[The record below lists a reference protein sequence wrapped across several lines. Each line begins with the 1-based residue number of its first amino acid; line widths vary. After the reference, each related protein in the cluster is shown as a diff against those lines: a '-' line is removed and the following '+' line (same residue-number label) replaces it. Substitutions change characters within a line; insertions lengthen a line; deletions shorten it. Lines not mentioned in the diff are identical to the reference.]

1 MSLVTSIKDYIEVVH
16 KLIETDPNFKINTY
30 YDFGSIITYILLSG
44 KDVISNFFSFQWFH
58 TFWSIPTLIP
68 DIASAMISEIS
79 IFDGSFQNAQT
90 ILESP
95 ISYGNH
101 NFFIYCSEKFMI
113 GLLNSLF
120 LCLPTSLAH
129 IITLRRFVMQ
139 GLEAGFISGLGT
151 IVGNLVWI
159 GSIVFGLRFIVIP
172 WLSLDLFR
180 YFLGFVLI
188 VKYMWDSYTERRMVL
203 EDLSKYKIFF
213 LTFLLSFTEQTT
225 IYPFLSNLSL
235 GSDSTLLESFPT
247 ENVYEFGFVHF
258 SYLLGIFIGSISL
271 LQFTC
276 WFWENPA
283 FQIYMWF
290 ISSFK
295 TTTSVYSKFVNLSF
309 LYLTMICAI
318 SNIAYFG
325 LDYTLTNPLGFVHED
340 RLLDQKALLETAFL
354 NTKASDRNT
363 RRNRGRHGRRERWK
377 RRVRR
382 YRTFDAS
389 LYDQGVYD
397 FLTLE
402 DLNYGFDRFW
412 LRRKIRN
419 HRVRFRF
426 FPGPW
431 MRSFK
436 KQLSRPR
443 LESFMGPRVEFFRIL
458 FEQAYHPEFHEF
470 SKKKNILMRQGGFAQ
485 QVHTNKNKSNVLSQ
499 NEFILPFFGDQKKTI
514 ENDSVEKNQNNN
526 SIYWNPIGNKKERL
540 LKEKATLRKFVRK
553 VNNRIQIAK
562 IQNQIKNQQ
571 NLEITLENSKNLTQP
586 IFSKAWKS
594 FSIFEDTKEK
604 KSLETLN
611 NTQSPFFK
619 KYQENLLFQ
628 RFYNKILSTPLENN
642 NVLPFSTSNTFQIST
657 QDSFSISGIPSN
669 NFSKHLSKKDRF
681 LERYKTFLYT
691 PIENNQTLYQ
701 PVEIETL
708 KKESSNLFVAK
719 DFTRNVKTN
728 KNIEITENIHN
739 IQNESQYRPITLLHP
754 LKFYFQKEQALKRK
768 FQFYGVKLF
777 RNFNI
782 ENNAPYFR
790 VMMKRFFYYYK
801 PSLRWERT
809 LRVAT
814 MRKARRK
821 SSRIPQKFN
830 IQKTSQVLANINNS
844 PFSKL
849 TFNEKESEKAKET
862 LDISTPNGFF
872 KPSTGQLGN
881 DKEAAPK
888 AELRSSKIDQSYITK
903 PSHFYSLVEKRASRY
918 RYQIY
923 KDVLQHWYYSPLNRF
938 LLKLDVDSFIRRQPN
953 SYFLTKTDEK
963 LLHLKR
969 QLLSEYYETL
979 RWYTYMQHYSTM
991 KSQIGGTKS
1000 LSSRAYNQQF
1010 MGTFKKIR
1018 HLFNITPS
1026 FNDQN
1031 VLKFDQP
1038 LYNEYKNTQNNSIFN
1053 DSIIHEELLA
1063 DDFFVFQPSL
1073 EKNKTFLVDRGVIPS
1088 ESISNKQNSV
1098 SSIPSIENSITA
1110 NIEFSQTSSYFH
1122 EPEDLTNQSAKILR
1136 EYLSVATPIR
1146 QNYIQSLLNEKNYW
1160 ELTKFLFRGQKMRGT
1175 NPITNETDFLNQ
1187 EKNYLLNSN
1196 GQTNDLD
1203 IQKFKEEMWVALL
1216 KKCQKKLYDQES
1228 LKNYVALKKE
1238 KYENKK
1244 QKHEKYL
1251 KNRLE
1256 RMKKSFI
1263 LLERTQNANE
1273 PSFDNLGGYTS
1284 SIQKA
1289 MKESILWQKNSFSR
1303 GGSSVQTIE
1312 NFFRKKNFVQKTN
1325 IRNNRPTV
1333 YSHTV
1338 ELGVAPT
1345 MLAQQPYFSTKTE
1358 QDFQSIKSSLQ
1369 DQIINP
1375 QKMKSILFT
1384 MSLKNS
1390 VKNKAIE
1397 ILSAE
1402 NLFKQNLSRIKKS
1415 EQKTFLFN
1423 FQPFFS
1429 RAEHTKNFF
1438 SNTLRFKNLYT
1449 STLLK
1454 NKAYNKI
1461 KRENQTLL
1469 NRVTN
1474 FVSKV
1479 PFISKIFSFTHY
1491 GIKETSN
1498 KNLDFWK
1505 KRENALSKRR
1515 KIRKTLKRLRNQ
1527 NPATQ
1532 KILFE
1537 KHDFYNQSGT
1547 VSLDKN
1553 NGIPSRQKRDKNN
1566 SWKNYYLYEPINSYS
1581 PTSKV
1586 EQKST
1591 KFEETLQQKKSF
1603 FEKLI
1608 YFPIDTVRTGQKYF
1622 EKKFIR
1628 KRSRLRRYSSFKGR
1642 GPIKKRTLREKL
1654 KRQFKSLKKYGATQD
1669 KTNSSQIQKERETKK
1684 VELIQLITGRTS
1696 TLPHDGSQFLKRDQK
1711 QRRTRQIKHRAWK
1724 KKKQNFAQKRRKLRK
1739 RRRSTI
1745 SKIRVFNKKL
1755 QRILSKK
1762 EIQTWWWQTF
1772 FPNFQAITEKNW
1784 QLHKNIQIRKQ
1795 FFELS
1800 EKEILER
1807 DQAQIGNKILQIG
1820 DKDYKPLAIPE
1831 ALRIQEQLVQKE
1843 LLRFQSQQ
1851 TSNNLNVFST
1861 SKAYQHTKEN
1871 LTKLNASTNSDS
1883 NTWPTNL
1890 ASSSM
1895 NSNLSN
1901 NITNLPGCIN
1911 SQCLSDQAVTQ
1922 SQISGSL
1929 VDKFTENISTHSQTN
1944 FAGAVGVSLLAKQS
1958 AQETLSSY
1966 NTSTKDFSIL
1976 NSSQNGKLLIGTNP
1990 IPFYAGW
1997 DESLR
2002 KFVITNRLLSR
2013 KGCFSCSQKGMET
2026 FFGSHQNSQNI
2037 IHGDVDKSQQKTFV
2051 EFSKAPL
2058 QGMNAATTLYWQIP
2072 FTTYDPD
2079 QFFALGMDGF
2089 SPLGWRNFSFKHSK
2103 QTTKPILVKNFFSWL
2118 GGASNENS
2126 SQLLAGAT
2134 GASQKNS
2141 TSLSKNLQF
2150 KFLENTLQTKLFA
2163 PNFWNNNQKS
2173 LPLNEFETINNIG
2186 FSTTSKTNNFLI
2198 HTEIDKNFEYRRIL
2212 KKQKRI
2218 KKHPRPPV
2226 WFPSGALAQQ
2236 VLPVH
2241 YIYVFYKRSRLP
2253 RDRYIR
2259 RRLRSTFLKET
2270 SLKNQNRTKIT
2281 DFTLR
2286 KRVKPRRKYH
2296 RKRFVLD
2303 TNIFV
2308 LRRRKFRSFVDDNEV
2323 IRPSSKIFQTSSK
2336 QEKRNIQSKQRR
2348 KITDSKQ
2355 PTENLRL
2362 RQLRR
2367 RVQRQVFRP
2376 IWRYRPRSGGFVWPG
2391 DYLRLELVKA
2401 PFLNTGTTSSLI
2413 SQENSEISQK
2423 ETSTRKIRKKKR
2435 RTLQEWQI
2443 QPKKYLLEKHNIKV
2457 LKKRFEKSIQ
2467 TLKV

>member
-1 MSLVTSIKDYIEVVH
+1 MFSTMSLVTSIKDYIEVVH
-16 KLIETDPNFKINTY
+16 KLIETDPNLKITTY

-44 KDVISNFFSFQWFH
+44 KDVLSNFLSFQWFQ

-90 ILESP
+90 LLESP

-113 GLLNSLF
+113 GLLNSIF

-151 IVGNLVWI
+151 IAGNLVWI

-213 LTFLLSFTEQTT
+213 FTFLLSFTEQTT

-258 SYLLGIFIGSISL
+258 SYLLGILIGSISL

-318 SNIAYFG
+318 SNMAYFG

-389 LYDQGVYD
+389 LYDQGTYD

-470 SKKKNILMRQGGFAQ
+470 SKKKNILN
-485 QVHTNKNKSNVLSQ
+485 TNKNNAVLSQ
-499 NEFILPFFGDQKKTI
+499 NKFSLPFLADQKKTI
-514 ENDSVEKNQNNN
+514 GNTLNEINNQNN
-526 SIYWNPIGNKKERL
+526 SIYWNPSGNKKERL
-540 LKEKATLRKFVRK
+540 LKENSTLRKFVRK

-562 IQNQIKNQQ
+562 IQETIKNPQ
-571 NLEITLENSKNLTQP
+571 NLEIPLENTKNLTQP

-594 FSIFEDTKEK
+594 FSLFENSKFKEK
-604 KSLETLN
+604 APLETFN
-611 NTQSPFFK
+611 NSQSPLLK
-619 KYQENLLFQ
+619 KYEENLLFQ
-628 RFYNKILSTPLENN
+628 RFYNKILSSPNSLNKEKNH
-642 NVLPFSTSNTFQIST
+642 LLSSESNTFQISKK
-657 QDSFSISGIPSN
+657 DSFSTSGVSEN
-669 NFSKHLSKKDRF
+669 HFSKHLSKKDRF

-691 PIENNQTLYQ
+691 PDEKTQSLTSKNRLRVAAIPIPFGEGGGEGKQ
-701 PVEIETL
+701 PG
-708 KKESSNLFVAK
+708 SSNFAQQSSTGK
-719 DFTRNVKTN
+719 K
-728 KNIEITENIHN
+728 TENIQN
-739 IQNESQYRPITLLHP
+739 VQNESQYRPLTLLHP

-777 RNFNI
+777 RNFHV

-821 SSRIPQKFN
+821 SSRIPRKLN
-830 IQKTSQVLANINNS
+830 IQKTSQILANTNNATS
-844 PFSKL
+844 FEQFALNEKTFSAMSQKL
-849 TFNEKESEKAKET
+849 TSPDTGKEV
-862 LDISTPNGFF
+862 L
-872 KPSTGQLGN
+872 GQQ
-881 DKEAAPK
+881 A
-888 AELRSSKIDQSYITK
+888 IDQSYMTK
-903 PSHFYSLVEKRASRY
+903 PTHFYSLVEKRASRY

-963 LLHLKR
+963 FLHLKR
-969 QLLSEYYETL
+969 QLFSEYYETL

-1026 FNDQN
+1026 FQN
-1031 VLKFDQP
+1031 QTVLKFDQP
-1038 LYNEYKNTQNNSIFN
+1038 LYNEYKNNQTNSLFH

-1063 DDFFVFQPSL
+1063 DDFFVFSPSL
-1073 EKNKTFLVDRGVIPS
+1073 EKNTSFS
-1088 ESISNKQNSV
+1088 FSQNKQNQFSGFTT
-1098 SSIPSIENSITA
+1098 ENSVAA
-1110 NIEFSQTSSYFH
+1110 NNEFSKNSSNVGGLAEQQTFASL
-1122 EPEDLTNQSAKILR
+1122 PEDLTNQSAKILR
-1136 EYLSVATPIR
+1136 EYLSIATPIR
-1146 QNYIQSLLNEKNYW
+1146 QNYIQTLLNEKNYW
-1160 ELTKFLFRGQKMRGT
+1160 ELTKFLFRGQKTRGT

-1187 EKNYLLNSN
+1187 EKNYLLKSNSE
-1196 GQTNDLD
+1196 TNDLNT
-1203 IQKFKEEMWVALL
+1203 QKFQEEMWIALL
-1216 KKCQKKLYDQES
+1216 LKCQKKLYDQES
-1228 LKNYVALKKE
+1228 LKNYVTLKKE
-1238 KYENKK
+1238 KYENQK

-1256 RMKKSFI
+1256 RMKKSLVFI
-1263 LLERTQNANE
+1263 EANKNSQNF
-1273 PSFDNLGGYTS
+1273 SFNTLGGYTS

-1289 MKESILWQKNSFSR
+1289 MKDSIFWQKNSFS
-1303 GGSSVQTIE
+1303 GNDSSSQTVE
-1312 NFFRKKNFVQKTN
+1312 NFFRKKNFLQKTN
-1325 IRNNRPTV
+1325 IRNNRPTI
-1333 YSHTV
+1333 YSLSPNF
-1338 ELGVAPT
+1338 EKD
-1345 MLAQQPYFSTKTE
+1345 SKTL
-1358 QDFQSIKSSLQ
+1358 QSSFQ
-1369 DQIINP
+1369 DQIVNP
-1375 QKMKSILFT
+1375 QKMKNVLFT
-1384 MSLKNS
+1384 NTLKNS
-1390 VKNKAIE
+1390 VKNKALE

-1402 NLFKQNLSRIKKS
+1402 HVLSQNLYLKKD
-1415 EQKTFLFN
+1415 EQKTIFSKFKPFN
-1423 FQPFFS
+1423 S
-1429 RAEHTKNFF
+1429 VKNFF
-1438 SNTLRFKNLYT
+1438 WNTLRFKNVS
-1449 STLLK
+1449 STL
-1454 NKAYNKI
+1454 N
-1461 KRENQTLL
+1461 ENQTYSYEQENKSLI
-1469 NRVTN
+1469 NKITQ
-1474 FVSKV
+1474 FFS
-1479 PFISKIFSFTHY
+1479 PFPFLSKILSLTRY
-1491 GIKETSN
+1491 GKRETSK

-1515 KIRKTLKRLRNQ
+1515 KIRKTLKRLRTQ
-1527 NPATQ
+1527 NPAAQ

-1537 KHDFYNQSGT
+1537 NRDFSNETGT
-1547 VSLDKN
+1547 ISIENKSLFNEHQN
-1553 NGIPSRQKRDKNN
+1553 NSKPSRQKSDMFTTNQASNINKKN
-1566 SWKNYYLYEPINSYS
+1566 SWKNYYSYEPVDSLSSY
-1581 PTSKV
+1581 TLNKSK
-1586 EQKST
+1586 KSDENI
-1591 KFEETLQQKKSF
+1591 KQNKSF
-1603 FEKLI
+1603 FEKILS
-1608 YFPIDTVRTGQKYF
+1608 FPRDTVKNGQKYF
-1622 EKKFIR
+1622 EKKFTR

-1654 KRQFKSLKKYGATQD
+1654 KRQFKSLKKYGATLPVSD
-1669 KTNSSQIQKERETKK
+1669 KAEKTSLSQIQIERENKK
-1684 VELIQLITGRTS
+1684 LEFIQLITGKS
-1696 TLPHDGSQFLKRDQK
+1696 ATLPRQGSLFVKRDQK

-1739 RRRSTI
+1739 RRRSTL

-1755 QRILSKK
+1755 QRIISKK

-1772 FPNFQAITEKNW
+1772 FPNFQTITEKNW
-1784 QLHKNIQIRKQ
+1784 QFQKNMQIRKQ
-1795 FFELS
+1795 FSELS

-1807 DQAQIGNKILQIG
+1807 DQTQTGNHQILQIG
-1820 DKDYKPLAIPE
+1820 DQDYKPLAIPE
-1831 ALRIQEQLVQKE
+1831 ALRIRDQLVQKE
-1843 LLRFQSQQ
+1843 LLRFTPKQ
-1851 TSNNLNVFST
+1851 TSTNSNMVGSTFVPNL
-1861 SKAYQHTKEN
+1861 EN
-1871 LTKLNASTNSDS
+1871 SSAPKLNASTKTDS
-1883 NTWPTNL
+1883 TLLTNTSPSL
-1890 ASSSM
+1890 
-1895 NSNLSN
+1895 NSNFSN
-1901 NITNLPGCIN
+1901 DINNL
-1911 SQCLSDQAVTQ
+1911 QTVDQKTM
-1922 SQISGSL
+1922 SL
-1929 VDKFTENISTHSQTN
+1929 LGKFTENTSTRTRTN
-1944 FAGAVGVSLLAKQS
+1944 F
-1958 AQETLSSY
+1958 EPFSSSK
-1966 NTSTKDFSIL
+1966 NEKDFSML
-1976 NSSQNGKLLIGTNP
+1976 NSSENGKFIVGTNP

-2013 KGCFSCSQKGMET
+2013 KNCFSYSQKGMET
-2026 FFGSHQNSQNI
+2026 FFGNKIFDETKN
-2037 IHGDVDKSQQKTFV
+2037 QQQTFV
-2051 EFSKAPL
+2051 EFTKAPL

-2103 QTTKPILVKNFFSWL
+2103 QTTKPILVKNFFSWD
-2118 GGASNENS
+2118 GENIRRENNSNN
-2126 SQLLAGAT
+2126 
-2134 GASQKNS
+2134 
-2141 TSLSKNLQF
+2141 LSKNLF
-2150 KFLENTLQTKLFA
+2150 MKFLENTQKTKFFSSNL
-2163 PNFWNNNQKS
+2163 WNTTQNK
-2173 LPLNEFETINNIG
+2173 LPLNEFEKFNGIG
-2186 FSTTSKTNNFLI
+2186 FSAIPFLAGDGVNSKPRNLSKT
-2198 HTEIDKNFEYRRIL
+2198 EIEKNFEYRRIL

-2270 SLKNQNRTKIT
+2270 SLQNENRTKIT

-2303 TNIFV
+2303 TNMLV
-2308 LRRRKFRSFVDDNEV
+2308 LRRRKFRSFVDENEMN
-2323 IRPSSKIFQTSSK
+2323 RPSSKIFQSSSK

-2355 PTENLRL
+2355 TTENLRL

-2376 IWRYRPRSGGFVWPG
+2376 IWRYKPRPGGFVWPG

-2401 PFLNTGTTSSLI
+2401 PFLNPTAISSP
-2413 SQENSEISQK
+2413 ENAEISTTQIK
-2423 ETSTRKIRKKKR
+2423 ETSTRKMRKKKR
-2435 RTLQEWQI
+2435 RTIQEWQI
-2443 QPKKYLLEKHNIKV
+2443 QPKKYLLEKHNMKV
-2457 LKKRFEKSIQ
+2457 LKKRFEKSMQ
-2467 TLKV
+2467 NLKV

>member
-1 MSLVTSIKDYIEVVH
+1 MFSTMSLVTSIKDYIEVVH
-16 KLIETDPNFKINTY
+16 KLIETDPNLKITTY
-30 YDFGSIITYILLSG
+30 YDFGSIVTYTLLSG
-44 KDVISNFFSFQWFH
+44 KDILNSFFSFQWFQS
-58 TFWSIPTLIP
+58 FWSIPTLIP

-101 NFFIYCSEKFMI
+101 NFLIYCSEKFMI
-113 GLLNSLF
+113 GLLNSIF

-151 IVGNLVWI
+151 IAGNLVWI
-159 GSIVFGLRFIVIP
+159 GSIVFGLRFVVIP

-203 EDLSKYKIFF
+203 ENLSKYKIFF

-225 IYPFLSNLSL
+225 IYPFVSNLSL

-247 ENVYEFGFVHF
+247 ENFYEFGFVHF

-389 LYDQGVYD
+389 LYDQGTYD

-470 SKKKNILMRQGGFAQ
+470 SKKKNILN
-485 QVHTNKNKSNVLSQ
+485 TNKKSQ
-499 NEFILPFFGDQKKTI
+499 NQLSFPIFGDQKKT
-514 ENDSVEKNQNNN
+514 KKQNSNEIN
-526 SIYWNPIGNKKERL
+526 SQTNYSIYWNPNGNKKERL
-540 LKEKATLRKFVRK
+540 LKENSTLRKFLRK

-562 IQNQIKNQQ
+562 IQNRIQNPQ
-571 NLEITLENSKNLTQP
+571 NLEISLENSEFLTQP
-586 IFSKAWKS
+586 IFSKDWKS
-594 FSIFEDTKEK
+594 FSFIEDTKFKEK
-604 KSLETLN
+604 NSLENFN
-611 NTQSPFFK
+611 NAKSPFFK
-619 KYQENLLFQ
+619 KYEENLLFQ
-628 RFYNKILSTPLENN
+628 RFYNKILSSPNSFNKEKNN
-642 NVLPFSTSNTFQIST
+642 FSSESNTFQISKKE
-657 QDSFSISGIPSN
+657 SFFPSGISEN

-691 PIENNQTLYQ
+691 PTENNQILSSKNG
-701 PVEIETL
+701 
-708 KKESSNLFVAK
+708 KKA
-719 DFTRNVKTN
+719 
-728 KNIEITENIHN
+728 ENISN
-739 IQNESQYRPITLLHP
+739 VQTESQYRPMTLLHP

-777 RNFNI
+777 RNFHV

-801 PSLRWERT
+801 PTLRWERT

-821 SSRIPQKFN
+821 SSRIPRKFN
-830 IQKTSQVLANINNS
+830 IQKSSQILANTNNFTNS
-844 PFSKL
+844 S
-849 TFNEKESEKAKET
+849 AYA
-862 LDISTPNGFF
+862 ISSN
-872 KPSTGQLGN
+872 KQLV
-881 DKEAAPK
+881 DQQ
-888 AELRSSKIDQSYITK
+888 SIDQSYITK

-963 LLHLKR
+963 FLHFKR

-1026 FNDQN
+1026 FHDQN

-1038 LYNEYKNTQNNSIFN
+1038 LYNEYKNNQTNPIFQ
-1053 DSIIHEELLA
+1053 DSILHEELLA
-1063 DDFFVFQPSL
+1063 DDFFVFSPSQ
-1073 EKNKTFLVDRGVIPS
+1073 N
-1088 ESISNKQNSV
+1088 NQNSFSTSPAENLQFNQK
-1098 SSIPSIENSITA
+1098 SSGFTNENSMVA
-1110 NIEFSQTSSYFH
+1110 NNEFSKNVSNFDRLAERLSFDSF
-1122 EPEDLTNQSAKILR
+1122 PEDLTNQSAKILR
-1136 EYLSVATPIR
+1136 EYLSIATPIR
-1146 QNYIQSLLNEKNYW
+1146 QNYIQTLLNEKNYW
-1160 ELTKFLFRGQKMRGT
+1160 ELTKFLFRGQKTRGT

-1187 EKNYLLNSN
+1187 EKNYLLNSKSE
-1196 GQTNDLD
+1196 TNDLD

-1216 KKCQKKLYDQES
+1216 LKCQKKLYDQES
-1228 LKNYVALKKE
+1228 LKNYVTLKKE
-1238 KYENKK
+1238 KYENQK

-1256 RMKKSFI
+1256 RMKKSLVFT
-1263 LLERTQNANE
+1263 EANQSSKNF
-1273 PSFDNLGGYTS
+1273 SFDTLGGYTS

-1289 MKESILWQKNSFSR
+1289 MKESIFWQKNSFS
-1303 GGSSVQTIE
+1303 GNDSSFQTVQ
-1312 NFFRKKNFVQKTN
+1312 NFFRKKNFLQKTN
-1325 IRNNRPTV
+1325 IRNNRSNI
-1333 YSHTV
+1333 YS
-1338 ELGVAPT
+1338 
-1345 MLAQQPYFSTKTE
+1345 FSPNSEK
-1358 QDFQSIKSSLQ
+1358 DSIIVQSSFQ

-1375 QKMKSILFT
+1375 QKMKNVLFT
-1384 MSLKNS
+1384 NTLKNS
-1390 VKNKAIE
+1390 VQNKALE

-1402 NLFKQNLSRIKKS
+1402 NVLSKSLNSKDEQTIFSKFK
-1415 EQKTFLFN
+1415 
-1423 FQPFFS
+1423 PFHS
-1429 RAEHTKNFF
+1429 MKN
-1438 SNTLRFKNLYT
+1438 SLWNTLRFKKFFSST
-1449 STLLK
+1449 SIESK
-1454 NKAYNKI
+1454 IYSDQQEKASFLNKI
-1461 KRENQTLL
+1461 TK
-1469 NRVTN
+1469 
-1474 FVSKV
+1474 FFS
-1479 PFISKIFSFTHY
+1479 PFSFLSKIAPVTDY
-1491 GIKETSN
+1491 GMKETSN
-1498 KNLDFWK
+1498 KGLDFWK

-1515 KIRKTLKRLRNQ
+1515 KIRKTLKRLRIQ
-1527 NPATQ
+1527 NSAAE

-1537 KHDFYNQSGT
+1537 NRDFSSQTGTISGNIEKK
-1547 VSLDKN
+1547 SLFSERNSTK
-1553 NGIPSRQKRDKNN
+1553 PSRQKSDLLSTNQATNINPTKQDTHKN
-1566 SWKNYYLYEPINSYS
+1566 SWKNYYSYEPVDSFSSSVN
-1581 PTSKV
+1581 
-1586 EQKST
+1586 KST
-1591 KFEETLQQKKSF
+1591 KFDEKGEQRKSF
-1603 FEKLI
+1603 FEKI
-1608 YFPIDTVRTGQKYF
+1608 ISFPIDTVKNGQKYF

-1654 KRQFKSLKKYGATQD
+1654 KRQFKSLKKYGTTQE
-1669 KTNSSQIQKERETKK
+1669 KTNSSQIQIERENKK
-1684 VELIQLITGRTS
+1684 LELIQLITGRSSAAYSESIDKQGQQLAGTN
-1696 TLPHDGSQFLKRDQK
+1696 LPRQSSSFVKRDQK

-1739 RRRSTI
+1739 RRRSAV
-1745 SKIRVFNKKL
+1745 SKVRVFNKKL
-1755 QRILSKK
+1755 QRIISKK

-1784 QLHKNIQIRKQ
+1784 QFQKNMQIRKQ
-1795 FFELS
+1795 FYELS

-1807 DQAQIGNKILQIG
+1807 DQTQNGNNQILQIG

-1831 ALRIQEQLVQKE
+1831 ALRIRDQLVQKE
-1843 LLRFQSQQ
+1843 LLRFIPKQ
-1851 TSNNLNVFST
+1851 TNFST
-1861 SKAYQHTKEN
+1861 MV
-1871 LTKLNASTNSDS
+1871 ASTENQNKESSTIANS
-1883 NTWPTNL
+1883 
-1890 ASSSM
+1890 AK
-1895 NSNLSN
+1895 
-1901 NITNLPGCIN
+1901 
-1911 SQCLSDQAVTQ
+1911 Q
-1922 SQISGSL
+1922 SLQLGDFKKKSVL
-1929 VDKFTENISTHSQTN
+1929 EKFTENVSTRTETN
-1944 FAGAVGVSLLAKQS
+1944 F
-1958 AQETLSSY
+1958 EPFSS
-1966 NTSTKDFSIL
+1966 SKTKDFSIL
-1976 NSSQNGKLLIGTNP
+1976 NSSQNGKFFVGTNP

-2013 KGCFSCSQKGMET
+2013 KGCFSYSQKGMQT
-2026 FFGSHQNSQNI
+2026 FFGNKDSFANSKSLNQNLPN
-2037 IHGDVDKSQQKTFV
+2037 VDGNRNKIFDEMKNNSFV

-2079 QFFALGMDGF
+2079 QFFSLGMDGF

-2103 QTTKPILVKNFFSWL
+2103 QTTKPILVKNFFSWD
-2118 GGASNENS
+2118 GENIRRQNNTSN
-2126 SQLLAGAT
+2126 
-2134 GASQKNS
+2134 
-2141 TSLSKNLQF
+2141 LSKNLF
-2150 KFLENTLQTKLFA
+2150 IKFLENTQKTKLFSS
-2163 PNFWNNNQKS
+2163 NLWSNTQNNLS
-2173 LPLNEFETINNIG
+2173 LNEFEKRNGIG
-2186 FSTTSKTNNFLI
+2186 FSTNSKTRNFSK
-2198 HTEIDKNFEYRRIL
+2198 TEIDKNFEYRRIL

-2270 SLKNQNRTKIT
+2270 SLQNGQAAALSWAPPTAEPKKATPVKIT

-2296 RKRFVLD
+2296 RKRFVLES
-2303 TNIFV
+2303 NVLV
-2308 LRRRKFRSFVDDNEV
+2308 LRRRKFRSFVDENEMN
-2323 IRPSSKIFQTSSK
+2323 RPSSKIFQSSSK

-2355 PTENLRL
+2355 TTENLRL

-2376 IWRYRPRSGGFVWPG
+2376 IWRYKPRSGGLVWPG

-2401 PFLNTGTTSSLI
+2401 PFLNSGTPSV
-2413 SQENSEISQK
+2413 ENTEMTIPQTK
-2423 ETSTRKIRKKKR
+2423 ESSTRKIRKKKR
-2435 RTLQEWQI
+2435 RTIQEWQI
-2443 QPKKYLLEKHNIKV
+2443 QPKKYLLEKHNMKV
-2457 LKKRFEKSIQ
+2457 LKKRFEKSMQ

>member
-1 MSLVTSIKDYIEVVH
+1 MLSTMSLVTSIKDYIEVVH
-16 KLIETDPNFKINTY
+16 KLIETDPNLKITTY
-30 YDFGSIITYILLSG
+30 YDFGSIMTYFLLSG
-44 KDVISNFFSFQWFH
+44 KETLSHFLSFQWFQN
-58 TFWSIPTLIP
+58 FWSIPTLIP

-79 IFDGSFQNAQT
+79 IFDGSFQNTQN
-90 ILESP
+90 ILENP

-113 GLLNSLF
+113 GLLNSIF

-151 IVGNLVWI
+151 IAGNLVWI

-225 IYPFLSNLSL
+225 LYPFVSNLSL

-247 ENVYEFGFVHF
+247 ENVFEFGFVHF
-258 SYLLGIFIGSISL
+258 SYLLGIFIGSLSL

-389 LYDQGVYD
+389 LYDQGTYD

-470 SKKKNILMRQGGFAQ
+470 SKKKNILNTNNINQ
-485 QVHTNKNKSNVLSQ
+485 HLYYNSTNKR
-499 NEFILPFFGDQKKTI
+499 
-514 ENDSVEKNQNNN
+514 NNS
-526 SIYWNPIGNKKERL
+526 SIYWFLSTGNKKEKL
-540 LKEKATLRKFVRK
+540 LKENSTLRKFVRK
-553 VNNRIQIAK
+553 VNNRVQIAK
-562 IQNQIKNQQ
+562 IQNTIKNPQ
-571 NLEITLENSKNLTQP
+571 NLEISLENSKNLTQP
-586 IFSKAWKS
+586 IYSKAWKS
-594 FSIFEDTKEK
+594 FSLFEDTKTKEK
-604 KSLETLN
+604 NSFASQE
-611 NTQSPFFK
+611 QSPFSK
-619 KYQENLLFQ
+619 KYEENLLFQ
-628 RFYNKILSTPLENN
+628 RFYNKILPSPSTPNTPSVLNKEKNSQTNN
-642 NVLPFSTSNTFQIST
+642 FQILKSPFP
-657 QDSFSISGIPSN
+657 SKISEN

-681 LERYKTFLYT
+681 LERYRTFLYT
-691 PIENNQTLYQ
+691 PTAHVEKNQNLTLLDQ
-701 PVEIETL
+701 
-708 KKESSNLFVAK
+708 KK
-719 DFTRNVKTN
+719 NVK
-728 KNIEITENIHN
+728 KIEN
-739 IQNESQYRPITLLHP
+739 IQNESIYRPFTLLHP

-768 FQFYGVKLF
+768 FAFYGVKLF
-777 RNFNI
+777 RNFHI

-801 PSLRWERT
+801 PTLRWERT

-821 SSRIPQKFN
+821 SSRIPRKFN
-830 IQKTSQVLANINNS
+830 IQKTSQTLANINNLTNS
-844 PFSKL
+844 PFAHVQKGDKQL
-849 TFNEKESEKAKET
+849 VTNCA
-862 LDISTPNGFF
+862 NG
-872 KPSTGQLGN
+872 
-881 DKEAAPK
+881 
-888 AELRSSKIDQSYITK
+888 QSCEWNNSNITK
-903 PSHFYSLVEKRASRY
+903 PTHFYSLVEKRASRY

-963 LLHLKR
+963 FLHLKR

-979 RWYTYMQHYSTM
+979 RWYSYMQHYSTM

-1038 LYNEYKNTQNNSIFN
+1038 LYNEYKNTETKSIFQN
-1053 DSIIHEELLA
+1053 SIIHEELLA
-1063 DDFFVFQPSL
+1063 DDFFVFSPSAQATKGA
-1073 EKNKTFLVDRGVIPS
+1073 EKNTKTQD
-1088 ESISNKQNSV
+1088 KQKSLSF
-1098 SSIPSIENSITA
+1098 SSLGSLGSL
-1110 NIEFSQTSSYFH
+1110 
-1122 EPEDLTNQSAKILR
+1122 PEDLTNQSAKILR
-1136 EYLSVATPIR
+1136 EYLSIATPIR
-1146 QNYIQSLLNEKNYW
+1146 QNYIQTLLNDKNYW
-1160 ELTKFLFRGQKMRGT
+1160 ELTKFLFRGQKTRGT

-1187 EKNYLLNSN
+1187 EKNYLFNASEAIETNELN
-1196 GQTNDLD
+1196 

-1216 KKCQKKLYDQES
+1216 VKCQKKLYDQES
-1228 LKNYVALKKE
+1228 LKNYVTLKKE
-1238 KYENKK
+1238 KYENQK

-1256 RMKKSFI
+1256 RMKKSFTFI
-1263 LLERTQNANE
+1263 DAPLASHTSNRSAQANFK
-1273 PSFDNLGGYTS
+1273 SFDTLGNYTS

-1289 MKESILWQKNSFSR
+1289 MKESIFWSR
-1303 GGSSVQTIE
+1303 SEQA
-1312 NFFRKKNFVQKTN
+1312 KKTN

-1333 YSHTV
+1333 YMSIT
-1338 ELGVAPT
+1338 EKESGV
-1345 MLAQQPYFSTKTE
+1345 LL
-1358 QDFQSIKSSLQ
+1358 SSLASNAERYRRQ
-1369 DQIINP
+1369 DQILNP
-1375 QKMKSILFT
+1375 QKIRNVLFT
-1384 MSLKNS
+1384 NALKNS
-1390 VKNKAIE
+1390 VKNKALE
-1397 ILSAE
+1397 ILAAE
-1402 NLFKQNLSRIKKS
+1402 NVLSKSLSKAEKDEQTIKFRPLKD
-1415 EQKTFLFN
+1415 FLW
-1423 FQPFFS
+1423 
-1429 RAEHTKNFF
+1429 
-1438 SNTLRFKNLYT
+1438 NTLRFPFSTSVFNKTNSNLQE
-1449 STLLK
+1449 
-1454 NKAYNKI
+1454 NKSFFNKI
-1461 KRENQTLL
+1461 T
-1469 NRVTN
+1469 TP
-1474 FVSKV
+1474 FS
-1479 PFISKIFSFTHY
+1479 FISKIASLTHY
-1491 GIKETSN
+1491 GIQETPN

-1515 KIRKTLKRLRNQ
+1515 KIRKTLKRLRTQ
-1527 NPATQ
+1527 NPAAQ
-1532 KILFE
+1532 KIVFE
-1537 KHDFYNQSGT
+1537 NRDYSKAN
-1547 VSLDKN
+1547 
-1553 NGIPSRQKRDKNN
+1553 RQKRDLLSTTTANLTWTKPLQDKRKN
-1566 SWKNYYLYEPINSYS
+1566 SWKNYYSSESS
-1581 PTSKV
+1581 AFS
-1586 EQKST
+1586 
-1591 KFEETLQQKKSF
+1591 
-1603 FEKLI
+1603 
-1608 YFPIDTVRTGQKYF
+1608 F
-1622 EKKFIR
+1622 EKKFLR

-1654 KRQFKSLKKYGATQD
+1654 KRQFKSLKKY
-1669 KTNSSQIQKERETKK
+1669 KTTSTTLETTKIQNERKL
-1684 VELIQLITGRTS
+1684 ELIQYITGRTAS
-1696 TLPHDGSQFLKRDQK
+1696 PLSSQPSQTRQRSLFVKRDQK
-1711 QRRTRQIKHRAWK
+1711 QRRTRQIKHRVWK

-1739 RRRSTI
+1739 RRRSTL

-1755 QRILSKK
+1755 QRIVSKK

-1784 QLHKNIQIRKQ
+1784 QIHKNKQIRKQ
-1795 FFELS
+1795 FNELS

-1807 DQAQIGNKILQIG
+1807 DQSQQIQQTQSDFYNQILQIG
-1820 DKDYKPLAIPE
+1820 DKDYKPLAVPE
-1831 ALRIQEQLVQKE
+1831 ALRIRDQLIQQE
-1843 LLRFQSQQ
+1843 LLRFTTQ
-1851 TSNNLNVFST
+1851 TSNNSNMV
-1861 SKAYQHTKEN
+1861 
-1871 LTKLNASTNSDS
+1871 ASTVLNQ
-1883 NTWPTNL
+1883 NIVNTNL
-1890 ASSSM
+1890 Q
-1895 NSNLSN
+1895 
-1901 NITNLPGCIN
+1901 T
-1911 SQCLSDQAVTQ
+1911 SDQKTTF
-1922 SQISGSL
+1922 L
-1929 VDKFTENISTHSQTN
+1929 EKFTEKISTTTQRTETN
-1944 FAGAVGVSLLAKQS
+1944 TELF
-1958 AQETLSSY
+1958 SSK
-1966 NTSTKDFSIL
+1966 NKERVFPIL
-1976 NSSQNGKLLIGTNP
+1976 NTSQNGKFFVGTNP
-1990 IPFYAGW
+1990 IPFYVGW

-2002 KFVITNRLLSR
+2002 KFVMTNRLLSR
-2013 KGCFSCSQKGMET
+2013 KGCFSYSQKGMQT
-2026 FFGSHQNSQNI
+2026 FFKDKISIANSNSPNVI
-2037 IHGDVDKSQQKTFV
+2037 DGESKESNNFV
-2051 EFSKAPL
+2051 TEYSKAPL

-2103 QTTKPILVKNFFSWL
+2103 QTTKPILVKNFFSWD
-2118 GGASNENS
+2118 GENIRRQNNTSN
-2126 SQLLAGAT
+2126 
-2134 GASQKNS
+2134 
-2141 TSLSKNLQF
+2141 LSKNLF
-2150 KFLENTLQTKLFA
+2150 IKILKNTQKTKLFSS
-2163 PNFWNNNQKS
+2163 NQNN
-2173 LPLNEFETINNIG
+2173 LFNEFEKLNGIG
-2186 FSTTSKTNNFLI
+2186 FSRFAQK
-2198 HTEIDKNFEYRRIL
+2198 TEIDKNFEYRRIL

-2270 SLKNQNRTKIT
+2270 SLQNEKNAVKMT

-2296 RKRFVLD
+2296 RKRFVLE
-2303 TNIFV
+2303 TNTLV
-2308 LRRRKFRSFVDDNEV
+2308 LRRRKFRTFHENDLN
-2323 IRPSSKIFQTSSK
+2323 RPSSKIFISSLK

-2355 PTENLRL
+2355 TTENLRL

-2376 IWRYRPRSGGFVWPG
+2376 IWRYKPRSGGFVWPG

-2401 PFLNTGTTSSLI
+2401 PFLNTGTILST
-2413 SQENSEISQK
+2413 ENPEISKPQAK
-2423 ETSTRKIRKKKR
+2423 ETKIRKKKR
-2435 RTLQEWQI
+2435 RTIQEWQI
-2443 QPKKYLLEKHNIKV
+2443 QPKKYLLEKHNMKV
-2457 LKKRFEKSIQ
+2457 LKKRFEKSMQI
-2467 TLKV
+2467 LKV

>member
-1 MSLVTSIKDYIEVVH
+1 MFSTMSLVTSIKDYIEVVH
-16 KLIETDPNFKINTY
+16 KLIETDPNLKITTY
-30 YDFGSIITYILLSG
+30 YDFGSIMTYILLSG
-44 KDVISNFFSFQWFH
+44 KDIMSHFFSFQWFQ
-58 TFWSIPTLIP
+58 TFWSIPTFIP
-68 DIASAMISEIS
+68 DIASAMISEIA

-101 NFFIYCSEKFMI
+101 NFLIYCSEKFMI
-113 GLLNSLF
+113 GLLNSVF

-151 IVGNLVWI
+151 IAGNLVWI

-225 IYPFLSNLSL
+225 IYPFISNLSL

-247 ENVYEFGFVHF
+247 ENIYEFSFVHF

-271 LQFTC
+271 LQLTC

-295 TTTSVYSKFVNLSF
+295 TTTSVYSKLVNLGF

-340 RLLDQKALLETAFL
+340 RLLEQKALLETAFL
-354 NTKASDRNT
+354 NTKPSDRNT

-389 LYDQGVYD
+389 LYDQGTYD

-470 SKKKNILMRQGGFAQ
+470 SKKKNILN
-485 QVHTNKNKSNVLSQ
+485 TNKKSNEM
-499 NEFILPFFGDQKKTI
+499 N
-514 ENDSVEKNQNNN
+514 NQNNN
-526 SIYWNPIGNKKERL
+526 SIYWNSSGNKKEKL
-540 LKEKATLRKFVRK
+540 LKENSTLRKFVRK
-553 VNNRIQIAK
+553 VDNRIQIAK
-562 IQNQIKNQQ
+562 IQNIIKNPQ
-571 NLEITLENSKNLTQP
+571 NLEITLDNSKNLTQP

-594 FSIFEDTKEK
+594 FSLFEDTKFK
-604 KSLETLN
+604 NKDSLESSKN
-611 NTQSPFFK
+611 SQSPFFK

-628 RFYNKILSTPLENN
+628 RFYNKILSAPNSLNEKNN
-642 NVLPFSTSNTFQIST
+642 LFSSANQNVDKRLTSESNTFQISK
-657 QDSFSISGIPSN
+657 QGSFSISGIN
-669 NFSKHLSKKDRF
+669 ENHFSKHLSKKDRF

-691 PIENNQTLYQ
+691 PTETNQNLMSKNRKKIEH
-701 PVEIETL
+701 
-708 KKESSNLFVAK
+708 
-719 DFTRNVKTN
+719 
-728 KNIEITENIHN
+728 IHN
-739 IQNESQYRPITLLHP
+739 FQNESQYRPITLLHP

-777 RNFNI
+777 RNFNV

-801 PSLRWERT
+801 PTLRWERT
-809 LRVAT
+809 LSVAT

-821 SSRIPQKFN
+821 SSRIPRKLNTQK
-830 IQKTSQVLANINNS
+830 ILQLLANTNN
-844 PFSKL
+844 L
-849 TFNEKESEKAKET
+849 TSEQFVFNEEKGKQVFNQQ
-862 LDISTPNGFF
+862 S
-872 KPSTGQLGN
+872 
-881 DKEAAPK
+881 
-888 AELRSSKIDQSYITK
+888 IDQSYITK

-963 LLHLKR
+963 FLHLKR

-979 RWYTYMQHYSTM
+979 RWYSYMQHYSTM

-1026 FNDQN
+1026 FHDQN

-1038 LYNEYKNTQNNSIFN
+1038 LYNEYKNNQINSMFH

-1063 DDFFVFQPSL
+1063 DDFFVFSPL
-1073 EKNKTFLVDRGVIPS
+1073 VEKNTNGTKNEFSKNASNVDRFPEGLAFA
-1088 ESISNKQNSV
+1088 
-1098 SSIPSIENSITA
+1098 T
-1110 NIEFSQTSSYFH
+1110 F
-1122 EPEDLTNQSAKILR
+1122 PEDLTNQSAKILR
-1136 EYLSVATPIR
+1136 EYLSIATPIR
-1146 QNYIQSLLNEKNYW
+1146 QNYIQTLLHEKNYW
-1160 ELTKFLFRGQKMRGT
+1160 ELTKFLFRGQKTRGL

-1196 GQTNDLD
+1196 SETNDLD

-1216 KKCQKKLYDQES
+1216 LKCQKKLYDQES
-1228 LKNYVALKKE
+1228 LKNYVTLKKE
-1238 KYENKK
+1238 KYENQK

-1256 RMKKSFI
+1256 RMKKSFVFI
-1263 LLERTQNANE
+1263 EANKNSQNL
-1273 PSFDNLGGYTS
+1273 SFDSLSSYTS

-1289 MKESILWQKNSFSR
+1289 MKESIFWQKNSFS
-1303 GGSSVQTIE
+1303 GNDSSIETVE
-1312 NFFRKKNFVQKTN
+1312 NFFKKKNFLQKTN
-1325 IRNNRPTV
+1325 IRNNRPTLN
-1333 YSHTV
+1333 SLSLNS
-1338 ELGVAPT
+1338 EKNFIAL
-1345 MLAQQPYFSTKTE
+1345 Q
-1358 QDFQSIKSSLQ
+1358 SSLQ
-1369 DQIINP
+1369 DQVINP
-1375 QKMKSILFT
+1375 QKMKNVLFT
-1384 MSLKNS
+1384 NTLKNS
-1390 VKNKAIE
+1390 VKNKALE
-1397 ILSAE
+1397 IVSAE
-1402 NLFKQNLSRIKKS
+1402 NVLSTNLYSKKD
-1415 EQKTFLFN
+1415 EQKTIFSKFKPLHSIKHFLWK
-1423 FQPFFS
+1423 S
-1429 RAEHTKNFF
+1429 
-1438 SNTLRFKNLYT
+1438 LRFQRFSPSTSIESQTYSDLQKNT
-1449 STLLK
+1449 SFF
-1454 NKAYNKI
+1454 NKVI
-1461 KRENQTLL
+1461 
-1469 NRVTN
+1469 N
-1474 FVSKV
+1474 FPFS
-1479 PFISKIFSFTHY
+1479 FISKIASFTRY
-1491 GIKETSN
+1491 GTQETSN

-1515 KIRKTLKRLRNQ
+1515 KIRKTLKRLRTQ
-1527 NPATQ
+1527 NPATE

-1537 KHDFYNQSGT
+1537 NRDFSNQTGT
-1547 VSLDKN
+1547 ISLNIEN
-1553 NGIPSRQKRDKNN
+1553 NSKPSRQKNDFLSTNIATSNKKN
-1566 SWKNYYLYEPINSYS
+1566 SWKNYYLYEPLDSDSSILR
-1581 PTSKV
+1581 
-1586 EQKST
+1586 KST
-1591 KFEETLQQKKSF
+1591 KFDEKLEQKKSF
-1603 FEKLI
+1603 FDKI
-1608 YFPIDTVRTGQKYF
+1608 ISFPIDTVKNGQKYF

-1654 KRQFKSLKKYGATQD
+1654 KRQFKSLKKYGATQE
-1669 KTNSSQIQKERETKK
+1669 KTNLSQVQIERENKK
-1684 VELIQLITGRTS
+1684 MEFIQFITGRSSTAEQLVDQKSTS
-1696 TLPHDGSQFLKRDQK
+1696 LPRQSSLFVKRDQK
-1711 QRRTRQIKHRAWK
+1711 QRRTRQMKHRAWK

-1739 RRRSTI
+1739 RRRSAL

-1755 QRILSKK
+1755 QRIISKK

-1784 QLHKNIQIRKQ
+1784 QFHKNKQIRKQ
-1795 FFELS
+1795 YLELS

-1807 DQAQIGNKILQIG
+1807 DQTQTKNHQILQIG
-1820 DKDYKPLAIPE
+1820 DKDFKPFSIPE
-1831 ALRIQEQLVQKE
+1831 ALRIREELIQKD
-1843 LLRFQSQQ
+1843 LLRFTPKQ
-1851 TSNNLNVFST
+1851 TSTNSTFVSKNNTNS
-1861 SKAYQHTKEN
+1861 A
-1871 LTKLNASTNSDS
+1871 TKLNASTNTDSTSLTNMSSSLNS
-1883 NTWPTNL
+1883 NTPND
-1890 ASSSM
+1890 M
-1895 NSNLSN
+1895 NQLK
-1901 NITNLPGCIN
+1901 TV
-1911 SQCLSDQAVTQ
+1911 DQKPM
-1922 SQISGSL
+1922 SFLG
-1929 VDKFTENISTHSQTN
+1929 KFTENISTRNQIN
-1944 FAGAVGVSLLAKQS
+1944 FEPFSFTENK
-1958 AQETLSSY
+1958 E
-1966 NTSTKDFSIL
+1966 KDFLNL
-1976 NSSQNGKLLIGTNP
+1976 NSSQNGKFIVGTNP

-2013 KGCFSCSQKGMET
+2013 KESFSYSQKGMET
-2026 FFGSHQNSQNI
+2026 FFENKAFFANTQSSHQNSSNTIDENNNKNFDQNKHI
-2037 IHGDVDKSQQKTFV
+2037 QAELGLPQQSFAQNNKVVQNSAPFESMLGEAGRKA

-2103 QTTKPILVKNFFSWL
+2103 QTTKPILVKNFFSWD
-2118 GGASNENS
+2118 GDNIRRQNNSNN
-2126 SQLLAGAT
+2126 
-2134 GASQKNS
+2134 
-2141 TSLSKNLQF
+2141 LSKNLF
-2150 KFLENTLQTKLFA
+2150 IKFLENTQKTKFFSSNL
-2163 PNFWNNNQKS
+2163 WNNTQNN
-2173 LPLNEFETINNIG
+2173 LPLNEFEKLNGIG
-2186 FSTTSKTNNFLI
+2186 FSTTKMRNFSK
-2198 HTEIDKNFEYRRIL
+2198 TEIDKNFEYRRIL

-2270 SLKNQNRTKIT
+2270 SLQNQAFSAIADKTANNKVSAVKMI

-2296 RKRFVLD
+2296 RKRFVLE
-2303 TNIFV
+2303 TNMLV
-2308 LRRRKFRSFVDDNEV
+2308 LRRRKFRSFVDENEMN
-2323 IRPSSKIFQTSSK
+2323 RPSSKIFISSSK

-2348 KITDSKQ
+2348 KFTDSKQ
-2355 PTENLRL
+2355 TTENLRL

-2376 IWRYRPRSGGFVWPG
+2376 IWRYKPRSGGFVWPG

-2401 PFLNTGTTSSLI
+2401 PYLNPRTPSSTAEQLVN
-2413 SQENSEISQK
+2413 QGFTKENSEISMSQTK
-2423 ETSTRKIRKKKR
+2423 ETSTRKMRKKKR
-2435 RTLQEWQI
+2435 RTIQEWQI
-2443 QPKKYLLEKHNIKV
+2443 QPKKYLLEKHNLKV
-2457 LKKRFEKSIQ
+2457 LKKRFEKSMQ
-2467 TLKV
+2467 NLKV